1 MKSYLDLIPISAK
14 VHRRQTRMTRLCI
27 LISAFLVAAV
37 FGMADMFLQSQKLQA
52 IKTDGA
58 WHVAFKGLNEEQ
70 IGIIGARP
78 DVETI
83 SRYAALNY
91 RLNQGYHLGRDYQT
105 EGAETVVCGFDEAF
119 LSLYPATKMTEG
131 SFPETDQEALVS
143 EGAQDRLGLSVG
155 DMVTLS
161 TPEGAMYFRVS
172 GFVEDTPEMQ
182 KYGAFGIF
190 LNADAYLAR
199 FRSATLKDD
208 FVCYTA
214 FAPRCNIRRAIGEI
228 CDHLNIPR
236 DMAGENAKLMGL
248 LLQSGDN
255 YIRMLYLMAA
265 ILAVLVAFSGMLMI
279 LGSLN
284 SNVAQRTEFFGMIR
298 CIGATPRQVGR
309 FVRAE
314 ALSWCVTAI
323 PAGLAGSVAV
333 VWGLCGLLRFVS
345 PTYFGEMPVFGIS
358 GIGLAAGCVVG
369 LLTVLVATRSPAR
382 KASRVSPLAAVSG
395 NAGTVF
401 AVRHAA
407 GTRWLS
413 LPASLGIHHATGS
426 RKNLFLLTF
435 SFGFSIIL
443 FLGFSIGID
452 FMWHALTPLRPY
464 TPDVAVISPG
474 NACLIPDALQEKL
487 ENNPSV
493 RRVFGRSFAYDLPAG
508 LGGTEKKVNLISY
521 EQYQFGWAEGDLQ
534 EGSLEEARQGSG
546 VLLVSG
552 DGFSAKT
559 GDELTL
565 TTALGRQ
572 TVRIAGVLDY
582 VPFSN
587 GTADGTVICSEDMF
601 RSLTGE
607 SGYTILDIQLK
618 DQSDAAV
625 QEIRDAAGEEF
636 QFSDQRASNSEV
648 RAVYYSFGLFVYG
661 FLAIVALIAV
671 FNIVNTI
678 GMSVSARLKQYGAM
692 RAIGASVRQLNRMV
706 IAETAAYMVCG
717 LAAGT
722 AFGLPLH
729 RFLYGQMI
737 TARWGDGWRFP
748 LGLLALIL
756 AIMAVSSVVAVT
768 GPVKRIKRM
777 SVVDTIGAQ

>member
-1 MKSYLDLIPISAK
+1 MKSYLDLIPISAR
-14 VHRRQTRMTRLCI
+14 VRRRQTRMTRLCI
-27 LISAFLVAAV
+27 LISAFLVAVV

-58 WHVAFKGLNEEQ
+58 WHAAFKGLDEEQ

-78 DVETI
+78 DVETV
-83 SRYAALNY
+83 SRYAAVNY
-91 RLNQGYHLGRDYQT
+91 RLDQGYHLGRDGRM
-105 EGAETVVCGFDEAF
+105 ESVETVVCGYDETF
-119 LSLYPATKMTEG
+119 FSLYPAAKMTEG
-131 SFPETDQEALVS
+131 AFPGTDQDALVS
-143 EGAQDRLGLSVG
+143 EGAQERLGLHVG
-155 DMVTLS
+155 DMVMLS
-161 TPEGAMYFRVS
+161 APEGDMYFQVS

-182 KYGAFGIF
+182 KYGASGIF
-190 LNADAYLAR
+190 LNVDAYLSR
-199 FRSATLKDD
+199 FRSATLKED

-214 FAPRCNIRRAIGEI
+214 FAPRCNIRRAIREI
-228 CDHLNIPR
+228 CVNLGIPR
-236 DMAGENAKLMGL
+236 DSVGENAKLMGL
-248 LLQSGDN
+248 MLQSGDN
-255 YIRMLYLMAA
+255 YIRMLYLTAA

-314 ALSWCVTAI
+314 ALTWCVTAI
-323 PAGLAGSVAV
+323 PAGLAVSVAV
-333 VWGLCGLLRFVS
+333 VWSLCGLLRLVS

-358 GIGLAAGCVVG
+358 GIGLATGCVVG
-369 LLTVLVATRSPAR
+369 LLTVLMAARSPAR
-382 KASRVSPLAAVSG
+382 KASRVSPLEAVSG

-407 GTRWLS
+407 GTKWLS
-413 LPASLGIHHATGS
+413 LPISLGIHHATGS
-426 RKNLFLLTF
+426 RKNLLLLTC
-435 SFGFSIIL
+435 SFGFSIVL
-443 FLGFSIGID
+443 FLGFSTGID
-452 FMWHALTPLRPY
+452 FMGHALTPLRPY

-474 NACLIPDALQEKL
+474 NACLIPDALREEL

-493 RRVFGRSFAYDLPAG
+493 RRVFGRCFAYDLPAG

-521 EQYQFGWAEGDLQ
+521 EQYQFGWAAEELT
-534 EGSLEEARQGSG
+534 EGSLEAAEKGEG
-546 VLLVSG
+546 VLLVK
-552 DGFSAKT
+552 DAGFSAET
-559 GDELTL
+559 GEELAL
-565 TTALGRQ
+565 TTALGSR
-572 TVRIAGVLDY
+572 TVRIVGILDY
-582 VPFSN
+582 APFSN
-587 GTADGTVICSEDMF
+587 GTADGMVICSEDMF

-636 QFSDQRASNSEV
+636 QFSDQRAGNSEV

-661 FLAIVALIAV
+661 FLAIVALIAT
-671 FNIVNTI
+671 FNIINTI
-678 GMSVSARLKQYGAM
+678 GMSVLARLGQYGAM
-692 RAIGASVRQLNRMV
+692 RAIGTSVRQLNRMV

-717 LAAGT
+717 LTAGT
-722 AFGLPLH
+722 ALGLPLH

-737 TARWGDGWRFP
+737 TARWGDGWRLP

-756 AIMAVSSVVAVT
+756 LIMVLSSAVAVIGPVRRIKKLSVVE
-768 GPVKRIKRM
+768 
-777 SVVDTIGAQ
+777 TIGER

>member
-27 LISAFLVAAV
+27 LFSAFLVAAV

-52 IKTDGA
+52 IRTDGA
-58 WHVAFKGLNEEQ
+58 WHAAFKGLNEEQ
-70 IGIIGARP
+70 IGIISARP
-78 DVETI
+78 DVETL
-83 SRYAALNY
+83 SRYAAVNY
-91 RLNQGYHLGRDYQT
+91 RLDQGYRIEET
-105 EGAETVVCGFDEAF
+105 ETVVCGFDEAF
-119 LSLYPATKMTEG
+119 LSLYPATRIIEG
-131 SFPETDQEALVS
+131 SFPGTDQEALVS
-143 EGAQDRLGLSVG
+143 EGVHDRLGLSVG

-161 TPEGAMYFRVS
+161 APEGEMSFQIS
-172 GFVEDTPEMQ
+172 GFVEDTPDMQ

-190 LNADAYLAR
+190 LNADAYLTR

-214 FAPRCNIRRAIGEI
+214 FGPGGSIRRAIGEI
-228 CDHLNIPR
+228 CANLNIPE
-236 DMAGENAKLMGL
+236 DCVGENAKLMGL

-255 YIRMLYLMAA
+255 YIRVLYLTAA

-298 CIGATPRQVGR
+298 CIGATPRQVRR

-323 PAGLAGSVAV
+323 PAGLASSVMI

-358 GIGLAAGCVVG
+358 GIGLASGCVIG
-369 LLTVLVATRSPAR
+369 LLTVLAAARSPAKR
-382 KASRVSPLAAVSG
+382 ASRVSPLEAVSG

-401 AVRHAA
+401 AVRHSA
-407 GTRWLS
+407 GTGWL
-413 LPASLGIHHATGS
+413 PIEAALGFHHAAGS
-426 RKNLFLLTF
+426 RKNLLLLTC
-435 SFGFSIIL
+435 SFGFSMIL
-443 FLGFSIGID
+443 FLGFSTGID
-452 FMWHALTPLRPY
+452 FMGHALTPLRPSA
-464 TPDVAVISPG
+464 PDVAIVSPG
-474 NACLIPDALQEKL
+474 NTCRIPDALADELEKS
-487 ENNPSV
+487 PAV

-508 LGGTEKKVNLISY
+508 LNGEGKTVNLISY
-521 EQYQFGWAEGDLQ
+521 EQYQFGWAKDDMR
-534 EGSLEEARQGSG
+534 EGSLEDAEKGEG
-546 VLLVSG
+546 VLLVNG

-565 TTALGRQ
+565 ATALGPR
-572 TVRIAGVLDY
+572 TVRIAGILDSVLFDR
-582 VPFSN
+582 
-587 GTADGTVICSEDMF
+587 GTADGTVICSETMF

-618 DQSDAAV
+618 DKSDAAV
-625 QEIRDAAGEEF
+625 LEVRNAAGEEF

-661 FLAIVALIAV
+661 FLAVVGLIAA
-671 FNIVNTI
+671 FNIINTI
-678 GMSVSARLKQYGAM
+678 GMSVSARLRQYGAM
-692 RAIGASVRQLNRMV
+692 RAIGTSARQLNRMV
-706 IAETAAYMVCG
+706 IAETASYMICG

-729 RFLYGQMI
+729 RFLYGQLI
-737 TARWGDGWRFP
+737 TERWGDGWTVPF
-748 LGLLALIL
+748 GLLALIA
-756 AIMAVSSVVAVT
+756 AIMAGASVAAVI
-768 GPVKRIKRM
+768 GPMRKIKGM
-777 SVVDTIGAQ
+777 SVMDTISAR